1 MKKKKITKL
10 EINKEDILNL
20 SQDESQKIIGGAGAG
35 NVITVDLSQCPG
47 NVCDETDRCNTTDCT
62 DEDCTYGG
70 CTMNDTDDTA
80 CVTDITMDC
89 FTQDGSGMC
98 DDRT

>member
-1 MKKKKITKL
+1 MRKKKIIKL
-10 EINKEDILNL
+10 EINKEDILDL
-20 SQDESQKIIGGAGAG
+20 SQDESQKIMGGGGAL
-35 NVITVDLSQCPG
+35 ITVDLSQCPG
-47 NVCDETDRCNTTDCT
+47 NACDQTDGCNTNDCT

-70 CTMNDTDDTA
+70 CTMNDTDDMA
-80 CVTDITMDC
+80 CITDITMDC

>member
-1 MKKKKITKL
+1 MHV
-10 EINKEDILNL
+10 IN
-20 SQDESQKIIGGAGAG
+20 
-35 NVITVDLSQCPG
+35 
-47 NVCDETDRCNTTDCT
+47 NTNDCT

-70 CTMNDTDDTA
+70 CTMNDIDDMA
-80 CVTDITMDC
+80 CITDITMDC